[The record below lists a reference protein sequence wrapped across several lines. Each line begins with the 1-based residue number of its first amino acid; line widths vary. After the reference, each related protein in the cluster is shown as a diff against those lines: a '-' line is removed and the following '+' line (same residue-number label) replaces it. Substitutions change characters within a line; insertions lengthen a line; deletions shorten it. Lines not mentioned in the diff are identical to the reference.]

1 MTVYPWLQ
9 EPIACSACKM
19 EFRAVETEYPCRV
32 CDSVFHKDCV
42 LEMKDIHPSHIE
54 AVEKANTSV
63 GWSCPVCVRINL
75 NVYTMYRKHY
85 QICCITRFLRGTFLQ
100 YHLRHQKKCKRKN
113 IPYRS
118 FKWEVAKYVYLF
130 RNKNVK
136 IFIHRKLVPLV
147 ILNRRLKRCC
157 IMWKG
162 LF

>member
-75 NVYTMYRKHY
+75 NVYTMFRKHY

-100 YHLRHQKKCKRKN
+100 YHLRHQKMQ
-113 IPYRS
+113 S
-118 FKWEVAKYVYLF
+118 
-130 RNKNVK
+130 VK
-136 IFIHRKLVPLV
+136 IFHIGHSSEKLPNMYTCFG
-147 ILNRRLKRCC
+147 IKT
-157 IMWKG
+157 
-162 LF
+162 